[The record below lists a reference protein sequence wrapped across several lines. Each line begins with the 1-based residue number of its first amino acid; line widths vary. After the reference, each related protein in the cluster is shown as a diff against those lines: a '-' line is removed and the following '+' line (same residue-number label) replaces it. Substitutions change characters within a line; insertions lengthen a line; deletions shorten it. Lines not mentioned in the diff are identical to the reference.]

1 MYAYYGRDED
11 YEELKKRGISVDGY
25 IVLVRYGA
33 IFRGSKVRTDNKARY
48 KLKNY
53 LHTLHTLHC
62 IHLKVKIATKWG
74 AIGVVLFSDPKDKAP
89 DGRNFTFPDSW
100 VFIVCEIFVILHN
113 IKHYIPTSVASWDGR

>member
-33 IFRGSKVRTDNKARY
+33 IFRGSKVRTDNNARY

-53 LHTLHTLHC
+53 LHTLY
-62 IHLKVKIATKWG
+62 
-74 AIGVVLFSDPKDKAP
+74 S
-89 DGRNFTFPDSW
+89 S
-100 VFIVCEIFVILHN
+100 
-113 IKHYIPTSVASWDGR
+113 